1 MLLKKYDK
9 KNLEY
14 VQGIG
19 LILICISILLGQFVH
34 GILLI
39 DFLEGLLMGIS
50 IPLLLVGIYY
60 SSRSI
65 REPKR
70 NQEEQT
76 KNN

>member
-9 KNLEY
+9 KNLEH

>member
-1 MLLKKYDK
+1 MLLKKYNK

-14 VQGIG
+14 VQGMG
-19 LILICISILLGQFVH
+19 LILICISILLRQFVH